1 MPLKMLPLSI
11 AKSDRKI
18 PLRLALIVPFVL
30 QISAAVGLTGY
41 LSFRNGEQAVN
52 EVAEQLRVEISDRI
66 HETLTHYLETPGTIN
81 RVNASAIWL
90 GQLNLEDT
98 GSLTRQ
104 FWNQRLLVD
113 KEKISAIYFGSTT
126 GEFFGLGFQDNK
138 RWEIGRAGK
147 STGGKFFSFDIDSEG
162 NPTRLLQAG
171 NPYDPRWRPWYK
183 KAVQTGK
190 ETWSEI
196 YIDFKEPR
204 LKVTLA
210 QPIYRKTGELRGVVG
225 VDFVLAHIQDFLKQ
239 LKVGKTGLTFIME
252 RSGEMVASST
262 DEEPFLRDK
271 NGQVKERLSAR
282 KSSISLV
289 NSAVEY
295 LEKSAN
301 LTEINQTKQFAFP
314 IAGEEQFLQIT
325 PLKDNRGI
333 DWLIVV
339 IIPKTDFMEKINAN
353 SRITFLL
360 SLTALAISIALGI
373 FTSRWIATPIF
384 RLGMASQKIATGEL
398 GQTVKGGSITELDI
412 LARSFNQMADQLQQS
427 FLALEK
433 ANEELEQRVIERTA
447 ALQLEQEKSERLLLN
462 LFPKPIAEKLKN
474 DTSAIAEQFNEVTI
488 LFADIVNFTPLAS
501 QIYPIELVN
510 LLNEIFSKFD
520 QLAEVHGLEKIKT
533 IGDAYMVVGGLP
545 IPKHDHA
552 EAVAAM
558 ALDMQK
564 AIANFCTSTGESF
577 QIRIGINSGPVV
589 AGVIGLKKFIYDLWG
604 NTVNIASRMESQG
617 LPDCIQVSFDTY
629 TRLKDKFIFEER
641 GIISVKGKGDMK
653 TYWLKAYKADRTFQ

>member
-1 MPLKMLPLSI
+1 MPLKTLPPSI
-11 AKSDRKI
+11 VKGYHKI
-18 PLRLALIVPFVL
+18 PLRLALIVPFVW

-52 EVAEQLRVEISDRI
+52 EVAQQLRVEIGDRI
-66 HETLTHYLETPGTIN
+66 HQTLTHYLETPGTIN
-81 RVNASAIWL
+81 RVNSNAIWL
-90 GQLNLEDT
+90 GQLNLQET

-104 FWNQRLLVD
+104 FWKQRLLID
-113 KEKISAIYFGSTT
+113 KEKVSAIYFGSAT

-147 STGGKFFSFDIDSEG
+147 STGGKFFSFDIDLEG
-162 NPTRLLQAG
+162 NPTRLLQIG
-171 NPYDPRWRPWYK
+171 NTYDPRMRPWYK
-183 KAVQTGK
+183 KALQAGK

-210 QPIYRKTGELRGVVG
+210 QPIYGKTNELWGVVG

-239 LKVGKTGLTFIME
+239 LKIGKTGLTFIIE
-252 RSGEMVASST
+252 RSGKMVASST
-262 DEEPFLRDK
+262 DEEPFLRDSK
-271 NGQVKERLSAR
+271 GQVKERLWARNSRIPLIKSA
-282 KSSISLV
+282 
-289 NSAVEY
+289 AEY
-295 LEKSAN
+295 LENSVN
-301 LTEINQTKQFAFP
+301 LQQINNAKEFTFP
-314 IAGEEQFLQIT
+314 IAGDRQFLQVI
-325 PLKDNRGI
+325 PLKDSKGI

-353 SRITFLL
+353 NRITFLL
-360 SLTALAISIALGI
+360 SLTALAISIVLGI
-373 FTSRWIATPIF
+373 FTSRWIATPIS
-384 RLGMASQKIATGEL
+384 RLGTASQKIATGEL
-398 GQTVKGGSITELDI
+398 AQKIEGGSIAELDI
-412 LARSFNQMADQLQQS
+412 LAQSFNQMARQLQES

-433 ANEELEQRVIERTA
+433 SNEELEQRVIERTA
-447 ALQLEQEKSERLLLN
+447 ELQLEQEKSERLLLN
-462 LFPKPIAEKLKN
+462 ILPEPIAEKLKN

-488 LFADIVNFTPLAS
+488 LFADIVNFTPLSA

-510 LLNEIFSKFD
+510 LLNDIFSKFD
-520 QLAEVHGLEKIKT
+520 QLAERHGLEKIKT

-545 IPKHDHA
+545 IPQKDHA

-564 AIANFCTSTGESF
+564 AIGHFCASTGEPF

-604 NTVNIASRMESQG
+604 NTVNVASRMESQG
-617 LPDCIQVSFDTY
+617 LPGCIQVSFDTY
-629 TRLKDKFIFEER
+629 EQLKDKFIFEER
-641 GIISVKGKGDMK
+641 GIISIKGKGDMK
-653 TYWLKAYKADRTFQ
+653 TYWLKGYKADRTFQ